1 MSSVE
6 IVFTKSKKKFP
17 IASWLIRWWTGKPY
31 SHVACGIQ
39 VSDWGKNYFQASEGK
54 INYEH
59 EPYFLEK
66 HEIVKKYTLT
76 IPKEIERTLKKRFYQ
91 SSGLVYG
98 TLQNLGIV
106 YVDLVKYLFGKK
118 IHNPWKKG
126 ENCSEFMYVDLIQ
139 VLLSDMNEYNKD
151 TIKPHEIEDIIL
163 SRLMEYVNN

>member
-1 MSSVE
+1 MSSID
-6 IVFTKSKKKFP
+6 IVFTKSKKK
-17 IASWLIRWWTGKPY
+17 ISIGSKLIMLWTGKPY
-31 SHVACGIQ
+31 SHVACGIT

-66 HEIVKKYTLT
+66 HEIVKTYT
-76 IPKEIERTLKKRFYQ
+76 IEVPKEVERQLKKNFYQ

-106 YVDLVKYLFGKK
+106 YVDLMKK
-118 IHNPWKKG
+118 FFNKTVDNPFKKG

-139 VLLSDMNEYNKD
+139 VLHPEVTEYNKD
-151 TIKPHEIEDIIL
+151 TIKPHEIEDII
-163 SRLMEYVNN
+163 NNYML